1 MCACAHTHTH
11 THGKYLLRPTISWG
25 WWSHPSGL
33 SRREKWNNAKVSD
46 CGSLPGFFRTEGARL
61 AEKGT
66 MRVKLHTWE
75 CSNRKLTD
83 RWYSHWIFQFFK
95 YSLVDKP
102 MKCSYFKNVCYKLV
116 SGHFQNFPP
125 LAMEIWIWCNVQM
138 RVKEKS
144 WVQPL
149 LTETV
154 VWEKIII
161 KVLRHKY
168 FWVKMSSDSNI
179 VFT

>member
-1 MCACAHTHTH
+1 MCTHTH
-11 THGKYLLRPTISWG
+11 IHMANIFLGPLYVGVGGPTLQAWAGERSETMPK
-25 WWSHPSGL
+25 SVTV
-33 SRREKWNNAKVSD
+33 EVSQD
-46 CGSLPGFFRTEGARL
+46 SSEHEGARL
-61 AEKGT
+61 AEKGP

-75 CSNRKLTD
+75 CSNRKFTD
-83 RWYSHWIFQFFK
+83 RWYSHWFFQFFK

-125 LAMEIWIWCNVQM
+125 LAMEIRIWCNIQM